1 MNTTQLALLDAINP
15 TRIEEELKVFAAMS
29 SGPIG
34 VSRLAYSELERRSH
48 KYFLE
53 YMTGLGLSFWTDS
66 AGNTLAEYSSDIN
79 KESACLATGSHL
91 DSVPDGG
98 RYDGIVGV
106 VASMEI
112 ARILSEGKISL
123 KKPWRF
129 IAFAAEEGARFGQA
143 CNGSRAIAGLAT
155 PQALGKSLDKD
166 GISLAKAMEKVGFNP
181 DLIEESKWAVGE
193 CEGFIELHIEQGN
206 VLESASTSVGIVDV
220 ISGSQRLLVT
230 VVGEAAHSGGTPMN
244 LRRDALLTASKA
256 IVALDVY
263 SHDSKNAGIRITVG
277 RITTL
282 PGSITTVPG
291 WVEFTVDIRDF
302 KSERQSRVLEEV
314 SEILRQ
320 ASDENGTALEIKQI
334 GETNPIE
341 LSSQI
346 VETIQKTSQNLNL
359 KTMILPS
366 GASHDCQNMARITA
380 SGLIFVP
387 SISGHSHIPSEFS
400 SIENIAA
407 GTKLLFASLLE
418 LDQTIAFKNGED
430 YGNTYNKTATK

>member
-1 MNTTQLALLDAINP
+1 MDRTKLALLDAINP
-15 TRIEEELKVFAAMS
+15 TKIEEDLEVFAAMS

-34 VSRLAYSELERRSH
+34 VNRLAYSDLERRSH

-53 YMTGLGLSFWTDS
+53 YMTGLGLPCWTDT
-66 AGNTLAEYSSDIN
+66 AGNSLAEYSSDTN

-112 ARILSEGKISL
+112 ARILSEEKVSL
-123 KKPWRF
+123 RKPWRF
-129 IAFAAEEGARFGQA
+129 IVFAAEEGARFGQA

-155 PQALGKSLDKD
+155 PQTLEKSIDKD
-166 GISLAKAMEKVGFNP
+166 GVSLAKAMKKVGFNP
-181 DLIEESKWAVGE
+181 DLIEESKWAIGE

-244 LRRDALLTASKA
+244 LRCDALLTASKA

-263 SHDSKNAGIRITVG
+263 SRDSKNTGIRITVG
-277 RITTL
+277 RITVL

-302 KSERQSRVLEEV
+302 KAERQSRVLEEI

-334 GETNPIE
+334 GEINPIE
-341 LSSQI
+341 LNPQM
-346 VETIQKTSQNLNL
+346 VGTIQKTSQNLNL
-359 KTMILPS
+359 KTMVLAS
-366 GASHDCQNMARITA
+366 GASHDCQNMGRITA

-387 SISGHSHIPSEFS
+387 SISGHSHMPSEFS
-400 SIENIAA
+400 SIESIVA
-407 GTKLLFASLLE
+407 GAKLLFASLLE
-418 LDQTIAFKNGED
+418 LDQTTAFKIGED
-430 YGNTYNKTATK
+430 

>member
-1 MNTTQLALLDAINP
+1 MNTTQWALLDAINP
-15 TRIEEELKVFAAMS
+15 TKMKEELEVFAAMS

-34 VSRLAYSELERRSH
+34 VSRLAYSELERQSH

-53 YMTGLGLSFWTDS
+53 YMAGLRLSFWTDS

-79 KESACLATGSHL
+79 KEFACLATGSHL
-91 DSVPDGG
+91 DSVPNGG

-112 ARILSEGKISL
+112 ARILSEGRVSL

-155 PQALGKSLDKD
+155 PEALEKSFDKD
-166 GISLAKAMEKVGFNP
+166 GISLAKAMQKVGFNS
-181 DLIEESKWAVGE
+181 DFIEESKWAAGE

-206 VLESASTSVGIVDV
+206 VLESAFTSVGIVDV
-220 ISGSQRLLVT
+220 VSGSQRLLVT

-263 SHDSKNAGIRITVG
+263 SRNSKNAGIRITVG

-302 KSERQSRVLEEV
+302 KSARRSQVLEEV
-314 SEILRQ
+314 SGILRQ
-320 ASDENGTALEIKQI
+320 ASDENKTALEIKQI
-334 GETNPIE
+334 GETNSIE
-341 LSSQI
+341 LNSQI
-346 VETIQKTSQNLNL
+346 MESIQKTSQKLNI

-366 GASHDCQNMARITA
+366 GASHDCQNMARITP

-387 SISGHSHIPSEFS
+387 STLGHSHMPSEFT
-400 SIENIAA
+400 SIENIVV

-418 LDQTIAFKNGED
+418 LDQTFIFKNGEN
-430 YGNTYNKTATK
+430 YGNADYKTATK